1 MKNILFDTLTD
12 NTFRKSCV
20 IYAQR
25 MGMDRDVAEEILQN
39 VAIRVAKNST
49 YNPEQPPKAYLGTIF
64 RHDLIDYLRQ
74 NQRRL
79 SNTAQYEG
87 IARERITSPPQ
98 NPLETLIERE
108 EEEFE
113 CHKIQTL
120 REAIMNLKEN
130 HRRVISTLLEGLTY
144 SEISERLGIPLGSV
158 KRIIHEAKPIL
169 RMGMVEVEFN

>member
-1 MKNILFDTLTD
+1 MKNILFDTLKSD
-12 NTFRKSCV
+12 EFRNSCV

-25 MGMDRDVAEEILQN
+25 MGMDRDVAEEILQD
-39 VAIRVAKNST
+39 VAITIVKNST
-49 YNPEQPPKAYLGTIF
+49 YDSSRPAKKYLGTVF
-64 RHDLIDYLRQ
+64 RNRAIDYIKQ

-79 SNTAQYEG
+79 SKTTQYED
-87 IARERITSPPQ
+87 ITRERITSPPQ
-98 NPLETLIERE
+98 NPLETLIKRE

-113 CHKIQTL
+113 CYQIQTL

-144 SEISERLGIPLGSV
+144 SEISERVGIPLGSV

-169 RMGMVEVEFN
+169 RMGMAEVEFN